1 MKRKRKGGR
10 VMHKILIFIGGFVL
24 GGYVV
29 YNEMYKS
36 IAKTVMDNSKSENS
50 DANEDTEVH

>member
-1 MKRKRKGGR
+1 
-10 VMHKILIFIGGFVL
+10 MHKILIFIGGFVL

-50 DANEDTEVH
+50 NANEDTEAY